1 MLLEN
6 HYLICIIILVIYS
19 VYAVLAE
26 LADAHGS
33 GPCEET
39 HGGSNPLDRTNIV
52 NAIYVENTNFI
63 TIRSSNKY
71 NLTEELTATKFIER
85 Y

>member
-1 MLLEN
+1 M
-6 HYLICIIILVIYS
+6 IYS

-33 GPCEET
+33 GPCEAT

-52 NAIYVENTNFI
+52 NALYIGNTCFVALNLNREN
-63 TIRSSNKY
+63 
-71 NLTEELTATKFIER
+71 NLTEELTATKLIER

>member
-1 MLLEN
+1 MYN
-6 HYLICIIILVIYS
+6 YISDNS

-39 HGGSNPLDRTNIV
+39 HGGSNPLDRTIYL
-52 NAIYVENTNFI
+52 NALCIGKTSFVAL
-63 TIRSSNKY
+63 
-71 NLTEELTATKFIER
+71 NLVR
-85 Y
+85 

>member
-1 MLLEN
+1 ML
-6 HYLICIIILVIYS
+6 VYS
-19 VYAVLAE
+19 EYIKVYNIKGKSVKRVF
-26 LADAHGS
+26 DN
-33 GPCEET
+33 
-39 HGGSNPLDRTNIV
+39 SNPLDRTNIV

-63 TIRSSNKY
+63 TIKSSNKY